1 MGIFDNKEIEELQ
14 AQTKKLE
21 AQTKKLEAETKK
33 LEDQTKKLKTENK
46 DLSNDLSDQKSTLT
60 KSLKEHKKTLDMVNK
75 TMVPWGEYGKWEKM
89 KDKLPHIEEMY
100 DIKKLK
106 HFVTS
111 LNYFEKTELHQQE
124 RYARSLGDGGWSS
137 SSEWAHRIKIST
149 REIQKAQFEIRGILE
164 KLRKHKKNKE
174 LVGLFKLYA
183 ISTDWLKPQ

>member
-21 AQTKKLEAETKK
+21 AQI
-33 LEDQTKKLKTENK
+33 KKLKTENK
-46 DLSNDLSDQKSTLT
+46 DISNDLSDQKSKLA

-75 TMVPWGEYGKWEKM
+75 TMIPWEEYRKWEKM

-100 DIKKLK
+100 DLKKLK
-106 HFVTS
+106 SFVTALPNLRSKELEYQIDYAES
-111 LNYFEKTELHQQE
+111 LHSRPNFRRDSNNDYLKDTQVYKH
-124 RYARSLGDGGWSS
+124 YI
-137 SSEWAHRIKIST
+137 RIVT
-149 REIQKAQFEIRGILE
+149 REIENAESEIRRILE
-164 KLRKHKKNKE
+164 KLRKHRKNKE

>member
-1 MGIFDNKEIEELQ
+1 MGIFDNKEIEALQ

-21 AQTKKLEAETKK
+21 AQI
-33 LEDQTKKLKTENK
+33 KKLKTENK
-46 DLSNDLSDQKSTLT
+46 DMSNDLSDQKSKLT

-75 TMVPWGEYGKWEKM
+75 TMIPWGEYGKWEKM

-106 HFVTS
+106 HFVTVLPKLQS
-111 LNYFEKTELHQQE
+111 LELTQQD
-124 RYARSLGDGGWSS
+124 RYATTLPAGSWGGGDRQMWL
-137 SSEWAHRIKIST
+137 HRIKITT
-149 REIQKAQFEIRGILE
+149 REMNEAESEIRRILE
-164 KLRKHKKNKE
+164 KLRKHRKNKE

>member
-21 AQTKKLEAETKK
+21 A
-33 LEDQTKKLKTENK
+33 QTKKLKTENK

-100 DIKKLK
+100 DLKKLK
-106 HFVTS
+106 YFVTV
-111 LNYFEKTELHQQE
+111 LPELEDYELVQQNK
-124 RYARSLGDGGWSS
+124 YARAIVVAEPGWRPDK
-137 SSEWAHRIKIST
+137 EYVHKIQITT
-149 REIQKAQFEIRGILE
+149 REINKAESGIRTILE
-164 KLRKHKKNKE
+164 KLRKHRKNKE